1 MKISAGRAER
11 FVQRPDPKVRAV
23 LVYGPDHG
31 LARERAEALA
41 RGVVEDLSDPF
52 RVTEMTGAALAAD
65 PARLADE
72 AAALSLTG
80 GARVVRV
87 RGAGNDLAK
96 LFAGFLDRDSE
107 GALVVV
113 EAGDLAKS
121 SALRA
126 AFEKAENGAALP
138 CYADD
143 PEALEEVVRGALS
156 AHGLTAEHDAMAYLL
171 ENLGGDRGVTR
182 AELDKLAL
190 YMGERTRISEA
201 DAAACV
207 GDSAQIGLENLGG
220 DRGVTRAEL
229 DKLALYMGERTRI
242 SEADAAA
249 CVGDSAQIGLDN
261 LTFAAGGGDHAGAA
275 RALSRLALDGVAPV
289 AALRA
294 LLRHLQRLHLVAGQ
308 AAQGGRVEQA
318 VASLRPPVY
327 FKRLDGFRAQARAWR
342 PAHLVTAMDLINE
355 AELDCK
361 TTGLP
366 AAPIAARAVMR
377 VTEAARRAR

>member
-143 PEALEEVVRGALS
+143 PEALEEVVRGALTK
-156 AHGLTAEHDAMAYLL
+156 HGLTAEHDAMAYL
-171 ENLGGDRGVTR
+171 
-182 AELDKLAL
+182 
-190 YMGERTRISEA
+190 
-201 DAAACV
+201 
-207 GDSAQIGLENLGG
+207 LENLGG

-294 LLRHLQRLHLVAGQ
+294 LLRRLHLVAGQ

-342 PAHLVTAMDLINE
+342 PAHLVTAMDLIND

>member
-1 MKISAGRAER
+1 MKISAARAER
-11 FVQRPDPKVRAV
+11 FVQRPDPKARAV
-23 LVYGPDHG
+23 LVYGPDRG
-31 LARERAEALA
+31 LVRERAEALA

-87 RGAGNDLAK
+87 RGAGNDVAE
-96 LFAGFLDRDSE
+96 LFAGFLDAAAE

-113 EAGDLAKS
+113 EAGELAKS
-121 SALRA
+121 SPLRV
-126 AFEKAENGAALP
+126 AFEKADRGAALP

-143 PEALEEVVRGALS
+143 PEALEAVVRSALS
-156 AHGLTAEHDAMAYLL
+156 AHGLTADHDAFAYLL

-182 AELDKLAL
+182 AELAKLAI
-190 YMGERTRISEA
+190 YMGERTRIGA
-201 DAAACV
+201 D
-207 GDSAQIGLENLGG
+207 
-220 DRGVTRAEL
+220 
-229 DKLALYMGERTRI
+229 
-242 SEADAAA
+242 DAAA

-261 LTFAAGGGDHAGAA
+261 LIFAAGGGDHAGAA

-327 FKRLDGFRAQARAWR
+327 FKRLEGFRAQARAWR
-342 PAHLVTAMDLINE
+342 PAHLATAMDLVVE